1 MFFRLKTPSVSA
13 IRAKFIL
20 ERLQSLSS
28 SNNISLCAT
37 GRTGSGKTTLG
48 NRLVGIDYFMPSTG
62 NQDCTDEINLIA
74 FPSGIKYFD
83 TPGVGSDQTLENYNR
98 VALGLKQVEFNFSPV
113 QNLTLATYSQEGTDK
128 TVNKQHFDVG
138 DFSGQLH
145 PDLIFYMVAVH
156 QQFLNADCIYLKDL
170 LTCYPHQVVYVLN
183 IFADKETGT
192 ISYGT
197 EQNVIDI
204 VKKIKKVHNFV
215 LGSEKQPIIVPV
227 NCWTGEGISQLLTH
241 SHEIIGT
248 EKGNLVKQ
256 LIQYQQEKTPDE
268 YVNQVQQEL
277 LRLFAHAACQKPEG
291 TYTCD
296 QSLHK
301 CSDTL
306 LSFVS
311 ELQAKSQQ
319 HSYHLGNKIHNLI
332 REVLDTPSQ
341 PTQQGS
347 NSFFDDTESIGN
359 ALIVI
364 QEGIDSLNDKI
375 NNHLNPCKQAALQ
388 FRDQEVEKIK
398 EKKINQ
404 SEIIDNLE
412 SELNDDVEQW
422 QSIREEIQSIGNS
435 IESRINRRN
444 SLVEDYKSFNETLNR
459 RIDRFNSNFDSL
471 QSLEVQI
478 SQRIDN
484 YNSSRTRLD
493 SRITSLGNSL
503 KKINANPYAHVSQS
517 TMNSLEAEIASIKRE
532 EASLNT
538 EKNALS
544 LIQMDELIKKSQEI
558 EKEKISL
565 NSQIAERERL
575 GEQIERE
582 DNFIQQIENQ
592 VISKVNSL
600 QNKENQIKIQLKER
614 SKKRKSI
621 EDSEMY
627 YQELVNFFE
636 QQFIEIATQVEA
648 RIKNINSGL
657 DIIRLH
663 LLLSKQTEVHSSQ
676 QLKSLQQ
683 EINNCL
689 EEMAKFDKE
698 IDICQSELKLCMI
711 KLTINQIIM
720 ELLIECTVHHFDEVE
735 LCEYKGS
742 SYNYFAQ
749 KAVTFL
755 LTIAHLII
763 AEKLINIDYQY
774 LQVNFK
780 NLIDNVKG
788 FPSKQEL
795 TESRVFNVLE
805 SKRDCLFSSDFTQS
819 VRKIAM

>member
-20 ERLQSLSS
+20 ERLQSLNS

-74 FPSGIKYFD
+74 FTSGIKYFD
-83 TPGVGSDQTLENYNR
+83 TPGVGSDETLENYNR
-98 VALGLKQVEFNFSPV
+98 VALGLKQVEFNFPPV

-241 SHEIIGT
+241 SHEIIGS

-256 LIQYQQEKTPDE
+256 LIKYQQEKTPDE

-306 LSFVS
+306 LTFVS

-319 HSYHLGNKIHNLI
+319 HSYHLGNKIHDLI
-332 REVLDTPSQ
+332 REVLHTPSQ

-347 NSFFDDTESIGN
+347 NLFFDDAESIGN
-359 ALIVI
+359 ALVAI

-375 NNHLNPCKQAALQ
+375 NNHLNPCKQEALQ
-388 FRDQEVEKIK
+388 FRDQEVEKIQ
-398 EKKINQ
+398 EKIIKQ
-404 SEIIDNLE
+404 SEMINNLE
-412 SELNDDVEQW
+412 SELKDDDEQG
-422 QSIREEIQSIGNS
+422 QSIREEIQSINNS
-435 IESRINRRN
+435 IESRITKHN
-444 SLVEDYKSFNETLNR
+444 SLVEDYKPFNETLNR
-459 RIDRFNSNFDSL
+459 RIDRFNSNLESL
-471 QSLEVQI
+471 QSLAISI

-484 YNSSRTRLD
+484 YDSRRARLN
-493 SRITSLGNSL
+493 SRITSYNNSW
-503 KKINANPYAHVSQS
+503 KQIKANPYASVSKS
-517 TMNSLEAEIASIKRE
+517 TIDSLKAESDSIDRE
-532 EASLNT
+532 TSSLNA
-538 EKNALS
+538 EQNALTQA
-544 LIQMDELIKKSQEI
+544 IKQRDEKIQEI
-558 EKEKISL
+558 EKEERSL
-565 NSQIAERERL
+565 NSQIAERDRL
-575 GEQIERE
+575 R
-582 DNFIQQIENQ
+582 QQIEKEDNLIEQ
-592 VISKVNSL
+592 IHKQGISKVNLL

-614 SKKRKSI
+614 SKKWKSI
-621 EDSEMY
+621 EDAVMY
-627 YQELVNFFE
+627 YQEIYELFE
-636 QQFIEIATQVEA
+636 QQFAEIEEQIDA

-657 DIIRLH
+657 DIIKLH
-663 LLLSKQTEVHSSQ
+663 LLLSKQTEDHSSQ

-689 EEMAKFDKE
+689 EEIAKFDKE
-698 IDICQSELKLCMI
+698 INLCQNDLKLCMI

-735 LCEYKGS
+735 FCEYKGS

-763 AEKLINIDYQY
+763 AEKSINIEYQD

-795 TESRVFNVLE
+795 TESRVFNVLK
-805 SKRDCLFSSDFTQS
+805 SKNDWLFSSDFTQS
-819 VRKIAM
+819 VKKIAM